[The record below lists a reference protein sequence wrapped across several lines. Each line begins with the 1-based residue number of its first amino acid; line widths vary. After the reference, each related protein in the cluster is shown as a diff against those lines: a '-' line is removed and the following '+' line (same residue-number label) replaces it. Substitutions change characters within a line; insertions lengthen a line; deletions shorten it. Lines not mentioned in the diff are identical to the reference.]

1 MAGGYGV
8 YKTTEWVRHRNSL
21 VISPLRHHD
30 PPKPTI
36 VQPIEL
42 PPPLTEKQ
50 KRKKRRVDKF
60 RNGGFG
66 PPQRLFAGY
75 LNGFGRRW
83 GAARRAMGEKGRKKA
98 TTELAAKE
106 REKKDRELTLDD
118 VPTHPNWPDD
128 DFPWRLQEERRVQ
141 LQKQDR
147 ELRMRYIEE
156 FFAGDTDDEELEDAV
171 ERSYME
177 REPVAPWFM
186 IHHFSAFW
194 EHRKQSVGDD
204 VLGTFCAE
212 ALQDIRA
219 SLLTALAINNI

>member
-1 MAGGYGV
+1 MQSPGSKSQFQQTSAESFEASLMAGGYGV
-8 YKTTEWVRHRNSL
+8 YKTTEWVRQPQFSGDFPTPPPR
-21 VISPLRHHD
+21 

-75 LNGFGRRW
+75 LNGFGRVILDESPLNGSYVDAAV

-177 REPVAPWFM
+177 REPVARG
-186 IHHFSAFW
+186 S
-194 EHRKQSVGDD
+194 
-204 VLGTFCAE
+204 
-212 ALQDIRA
+212 
-219 SLLTALAINNI
+219 